1 MKKCY
6 CSYDYEKI
14 YSVLSRVFMCKE
26 PPDLDLILLF
36 VIAANVENRQYE
48 INFKKEEEEEEA
60 NVRPISSS
68 ICVQDIT

>member
-48 INFKKEEEEEEA
+48 INFKK
-60 NVRPISSS
+60 RRRRRRS
-68 ICVQDIT
+68 